1 MKKITI
7 AMTISAVFLVG
18 MLTAYGFLF
27 SEKISGYTTLEADLE
42 EAAQMY
48 FDTEKIKLSSG
59 QTMRLKA
66 STLLELNLISELNV
80 DKDECKGYVIA
91 NKKISNYTY
100 KGYIKCSNYTTK
112 GYE

>member
-7 AMTISAVFLVG
+7 AMTVSAIFLVSI
-18 MLTAYGFLF
+18 LTAYGFLF
-27 SEKISGYTTLEADLE
+27 SDKISGYTTLEADLE

-48 FDTEKIKLSSG
+48 LDTEKIKLSNG
-59 QTMRLKA
+59 QIMRLKA
-66 STLLELNLISELNV
+66 STLLELNLITGLKV

-91 NKKISNYTY
+91 SKKISNYTY
-100 KGYIKCSNYTTK
+100 KGYIKCNKYTTK

>member
-7 AMTISAVFLVG
+7 AMTVSAIFLVCI
-18 MLTAYGFLF
+18 LTTYGFLF

-48 FDTEKIKLSSG
+48 LDTEKIKLSSG

-66 STLLELNLISELNV
+66 STLLELDLIENLNV
-80 DKDECKGYVIA
+80 EKDQCNGYVIA

-100 KGYIKCSNYTTK
+100 KGYIKCNKYTTK